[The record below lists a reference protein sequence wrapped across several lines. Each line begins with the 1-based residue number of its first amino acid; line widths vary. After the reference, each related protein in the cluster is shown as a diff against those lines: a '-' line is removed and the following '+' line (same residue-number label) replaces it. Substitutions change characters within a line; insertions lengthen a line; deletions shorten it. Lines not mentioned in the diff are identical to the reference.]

1 MGYGRAD
8 CIRML
13 LAHAKIDY
21 EYVGYDF
28 EQWGKLKAGGQG
40 GEFNGLPRVTAMGK
54 EYG

>member
-1 MGYGRAD
+1 VSSEPKIKVEYFGMGYGRAD

-28 EQWGKLKAGGQG
+28 EQWGKLKAGG
-40 GEFNGLPRVTAMGK
+40 
-54 EYG
+54 